1 MQPKISIILTSYN
14 KPSLINQVIESVLM
28 QTYKEWELFIMDDNS
43 CPETINVI
51 KNYLEDSRIT
61 YKNSFI
67 QDGERYKTTRY
78 ATLINEALP
87 LTCGDY
93 ICYLTDDTI
102 YLPNR
107 LAEMLSFLEKHPEID
122 VVYSSQYVKHV
133 DYNLQPT
140 NEFVREA
147 SKILYTAANVV
158 DHCSIMHTKRI
169 LLKVY
174 EKYCGYW
181 DTNPLY
187 WFVGDAMFWKRL
199 NTFQPF
205 YPISK
210 VLDITF
216 KTPFSFQN
224 LYANLPSKALNGIL
238 FSNSNGEVFLID
250 NFKRRLISKDMLS
263 YFKYNQNEI
272 VLIPDPFIYKY
283 TDGPPITLTES
294 IPNLRVVQN
303 EKKELF
309 YIENNQK
316 RPFIN
321 TIAFRKFKFTVQ
333 EIVKVS
339 QNSLDQFSDGPPIY
353 PNLSNQTI
361 LPEGKVFIYHHNY
374 FIMTNHML
382 HPIDKDI
389 LQKLYLSKNCIPIS
403 KSNLSHFK
411 IGPPITSYPSHL
423 AEKYRE
429 E

>member
-1 MQPKISIILTSYN
+1 MQPLISIILTSYN

-43 CPETINVI
+43 CPETINII
-51 KNYLEDSRIT
+51 KNYLDDPRI
-61 YKNSFI
+61 YYENSFI
-67 QDGERYKTTRY
+67 QNNERYKTTRY
-78 ATLINEALP
+78 ATLINKALP
-87 LTCGDY
+87 LTRGEY
-93 ICYLTDDTI
+93 ICYLTDDTM
-102 YLPNR
+102 YVPNR
-107 LAEMLSFLEKHPEID
+107 LAEMLSFLEKQPEID
-122 VVYSSQYVKHV
+122 IVYSSQYVKYV
-133 DYNLQPT
+133 DYNLQPIH
-140 NEFVREA
+140 EYVREA

-158 DHCSIMHTKRI
+158 DHCSVMHTRRI

-174 EKYCGYW
+174 EKYCEYW

-205 YPISK
+205 YPINK

-224 LYANLPSKALNGIL
+224 LYANLPSKDLNGIL
-238 FSNSNGEVFLID
+238 FSNSQGEVFLID
-250 NFKRRLISKDMLS
+250 NYKRRLISKEMLS

-272 VLIPDPFIYKY
+272 VSIPDPFIYKY
-283 TDGPPITLTES
+283 TEGPPITLTES

-303 EKKELF
+303 EKEELF

-321 TIAFRKFKFTVQ
+321 TIAFRKLKFSNQ
-333 EIVKVS
+333 EIIKVS
-339 QNSLDQFSDGPPIY
+339 QSSLDKFSDGPPIY
-353 PNLSNQTI
+353 PNLSHYTI

-374 FIMTNHML
+374 FIMTDYML

-389 LQKLYLSKNCIPIS
+389 LQKLYLLKNCIPIS
-403 KSNLSHFK
+403 KTSLSFFK
-411 IGPPITSYPSHL
+411 IGPPISSYPSHL
-423 AEKYRE
+423 AKEYQE